1 MSKAAELKRVL
12 LDEVADKWT
21 IIILAVLCESGGKA
35 RFNTIRRETDGIS
48 QKTLAQCLRRLER
61 SGIVTRTVLDTAPIG
76 VEYAITPL
84 GHTLETPFRALFEWT
99 EAHHSQVLKAQERY
113 DARTKKAA
121 LVMA

>member
-1 MSKAAELKRVL
+1 MTKAAELKRVL

-48 QKTLAQCLRRLER
+48 QKTLAQYLRRLER

-84 GHTLETPFRALFEWT
+84 GHTLETPFRALFEWA
-99 EAHHSQVLKAQERY
+99 EANHSQVLKAQERY
-113 DARTKKAA
+113 DARAKKAA
-121 LVMA
+121 LVTA

>member
-1 MSKAAELKRVL
+1 MPTAAELKRVL

-48 QKTLAQCLRRLER
+48 QKTLALCLRRLER

-99 EAHHSQVLKAQERY
+99 EAHHSQVLKAQKRY
-113 DARTKKAA
+113 DARAKKAA
-121 LVMA
+121 LVTA